1 MKKILAGLVLGTALI
16 LTGCSFTE
24 NKVIQ
29 GVGIPSHVSYI
40 AFNNGGVT
48 TVEAMNADVT
58 TTVQTNENIISL
70 VKDKNRIQFYKYKV
84 TGEIHLLK
92 QDGSIVTTPNGEI
105 EIIDSGATEIHFIR

>member
-16 LTGCSFTE
+16 LTGCSYTE

-48 TVEAMNADVT
+48 TIEAINADIT
-58 TTVQTNENIISL
+58 TTVQTNESIVSL
-70 VKDKNRIQFYKYKV
+70 VKDSNRIQFYKYKV
-84 TGEIHLLK
+84 AGEIHMLK

-105 EIIDSGATEIHFIR
+105 EIIDSEATEIHFIR